1 MKLPWNSSKDSDKSS
16 NPTYIEKMPEEQKQK
31 QEPILTLDG
40 KRYDLKSLPDEIKD
54 ILGKMRVA
62 DQQVRMHE
70 DTVRV
75 LSIGRQTLGLTLKE
89 KIKDITP
96 LPENS

>member
-1 MKLPWNSSKDSDKSS
+1 MKLPWNSPKDSDKSS
-16 NPTYIEKMPEEQKQK
+16 NPTYIEKMPEDQK

-40 KRYDLKSLPDEIKD
+40 KRYDLNSLPNEIKD

-75 LSIGRQTLGLTLKE
+75 LSIGRQTLGVTLKE

>member
-1 MKLPWNSSKDSDKSS
+1 MKLPWNSSNDSEKSEKP
-16 NPTYIEKMPEEQKQK
+16 NYIEKMPEDQK

-75 LSIGRQTLGLTLKE
+75 LSIGRQTLGVTLKE

-96 LPENS
+96 LPEDS

>member
-1 MKLPWNSSKDSDKSS
+1 MKLPWNSSKNSEKSE
-16 NPTYIEKMPEEQKQK
+16 NTNFIEKMPEDQK

-75 LSIGRQTLGLTLKE
+75 LSIGRQTLGVTLKE

-96 LPENS
+96 LPDN